1 MQESFKELV
10 KRAKKGDTQAFA
22 QLYSA
27 IYKDLYRYAYYTLR
41 SEQDAEDAVADAV
54 TDCYAGI
61 GRLKNEEAFKRW
73 MFTVLSSKCKRII
86 KRYYKDALS
95 ETDEETF
102 ASADFE
108 EHTDLKLALGTLDGE
123 SRMIVSLNVFGGYNS
138 DEIAGILKLN
148 RNTVRTK
155 YSRALEKL
163 RLLLTANE
171 PNTPKLEKAGSGN
184 E

>member
-1 MQESFKELV
+1 MQENFRELV
-10 KRAKKGDTQAFA
+10 KRAKKGDVQAFA

-27 IYKDLYRYAYYTLR
+27 IYSDLYRYAYYTLR
-41 SEQDAEDAVADAV
+41 SQEDAEDAVADAV
-54 TDCYAGI
+54 TDCYASI

-86 KRYYKDALS
+86 KRYYKDDLL
-95 ETDEETF
+95 ETDETSI
-102 ASADFE
+102 SADLD
-108 EHTDLKLALGTLDGE
+108 EHMDLKLAFAVLDGE
-123 SRMIVSLNVFGGYNS
+123 SRMIVSLNVLGGYNS
-138 DEIAGILKLN
+138 DEIARILKLN

-163 RLLLTANE
+163 KLILTANE
-171 PNTPKLEKAGSGN
+171 PDNSKLEKVGSGN